1 MRPTGRTDP
10 RTGEPRMARI
20 RPPQGGFRDDPY
32 SALVFALEEF
42 EPIGQRAAKAAI
54 FTRRVVAPRVPRLG
68 ADTPADALAICLD
81 TYGEARPGEIA
92 RLLGT
97 TEDDARGQLGMLVFD
112 EPGTGRLVPAA
123 EYLSG
128 NVREKLAAA
137 ERAAA
142 DDPRYQPN
150 TSALREVMPAD
161 LTPGEIEARLGA
173 AWSGAA
179 YVEQFLREI
188 IEDPTVEVE
197 HPRRRK
203 KPGASRHTR
212 LQSGHLHQR
221 PAAGAYRGRMGPHA
235 PGQHPRHV
243 LLRPGFRGPDGRARL
258 GLPDHD
264 LFGFRTSG

>member
-1 MRPTGRTDP
+1 MLSIPPSGSWTASAIEYARSRPPPSRRSFSAQKESAPSG
-10 RTGEPRMARI
+10 
-20 RPPQGGFRDDPY
+20 RPPQRPP
-32 SALVFALEEF
+32 SS
-42 EPIGQRAAKAAI
+42 P
-54 FTRRVVAPRVPRLG
+54 RRVAAPRVPRLG
-68 ADTPADALAICLD
+68 AAPPAAALAISLD
-81 TYGEARPGEIA
+81 PWGEARPGEIA

-97 TEDDARGQLGMLVFD
+97 TTDDAREQLGTLVFD

-161 LTPGEIEARLGA
+161 LPPGEIEARLGA
-173 AWSGAA
+173 AWIGAA

-203 KPGASRHTR
+203 QT
-212 LQSGHLHQR
+212 
-221 PAAGAYRGRMGPHA
+221 
-235 PGQHPRHV
+235 
-243 LLRPGFRGPDGRARL
+243 
-258 GLPDHD
+258 
-264 LFGFRTSG
+264 